1 MALPAQP
8 EFSNT
13 QTTLFQ
19 PARDLTEL
27 KEEWMM
33 GLGVWLQFD
42 LK

>member
-1 MALPAQP
+1 MALPVQP

-27 KEEWMM
+27 KRRVDD
-33 GLGVWLQFD
+33 GARYGCNLI
-42 LK
+42 